1 MRFIISLLIFM
12 FMGILPVCAQSGRQD
27 ASTYNFSQ
35 LNGKTISHIAS
46 SPNGKFLFIR
56 FTDGTSIRVSTT
68 ATLNVQQFGN

>member
-35 LNGKTISHIAS
+35 HAGKTIRHIAS
-46 SPNGKFLFIR
+46 SPNGKFVFIS
-56 FTDGTSIRVSTT
+56 FTDGTSIRVS
-68 ATLNVQQFGN
+68 ATVMLKIQQFGN